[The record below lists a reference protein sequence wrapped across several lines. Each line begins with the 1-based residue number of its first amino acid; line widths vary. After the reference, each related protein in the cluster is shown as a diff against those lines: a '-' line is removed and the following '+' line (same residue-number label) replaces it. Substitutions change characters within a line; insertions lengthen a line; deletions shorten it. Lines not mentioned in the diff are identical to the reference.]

1 MQGPLREQ
9 ARSHRGAAGLVGWC
23 GGQSSMNLSG
33 PFIKRPVATM
43 LLSLAIMLLG
53 GVSFGLLPVSPL
65 PQMDFPVIVV
75 QASLPGASPEVMA
88 STVATPLERSFGSIA
103 GVNTMSSR
111 SSQGSTRVILQFDL
125 DRDIN
130 GAAREVQ
137 AAINASRTLLPSGM
151 RSMPTYKK
159 VNPSQ
164 APIMVLSLT
173 SDVLEKGQLYD
184 LASTILSQS
193 LSQVQGVGEVQIGG
207 SSLPAVRIELEP
219 QSLNQYG
226 VALDDVRNTIAN
238 ANVRRPKGS
247 VEDDQRLWQVQANDQ
262 LEKAKDYESL
272 IIHYNG
278 GAALRLKDVA
288 KVSDG
293 VEDRYNSGF
302 FNDDAAVLLVINR
315 QAGANI
321 IETVNEIKAQLPALQ
336 AVLPA
341 SVKLNLAM
349 DRSPVIKATLHEAEM
364 TLLIAVALVILVVFL
379 FLGNF
384 RASLIPTLAVP
395 VSLVGTFAVMYLYG
409 FSLNNLSLMALILA
423 TGLVVDDAIVVL
435 ENISRHIDEG
445 VRPMRAAYLGAQEVG
460 FTLLSMNVS
469 LVAVFLSILFM
480 GGIIESLFREFSITL
495 AAAIVVSLVV
505 SLTLTPMLCARWL
518 KPHTPGQE
526 NRLQRWSRR
535 ANDWMV
541 GKYATSLDWV
551 LRHKR
556 LTLLSLFVTIGVNIA
571 LYVVV
576 PKTFMPQQD
585 TGQLIGFV
593 RGDDGLSFSV
603 MQPKMEIFRRAVL
616 KDEAVESV
624 AGFIGGNNGTNNA
637 FMLVRLKPIK
647 ERSISAQKVIER
659 LRKEMPKVPGAQ
671 LMLMA
676 DQDLQFGGGRE
687 QTTSQYSYILQ
698 SGDLGALREWYPKV
712 VTALKALPELTAI
725 DAREGRGARQVT
737 LIVDRDQAK
746 RLGVDMDMV
755 TAVLNNAYSQR
766 QISTIYDSLNQYQV
780 VMEVNPKYAQDPITL
795 KQVQVITA
803 DGARIPLST
812 IAHYENSLE
821 NDRVSHEG
829 QFASESIAFDMAE
842 GVTVEQGG
850 AAIERAIA
858 KVGLPEDVIA
868 KMAGTADAFA
878 ATQKSQP
885 WMILGALVAV
895 YLVLGVLYESYIH
908 PLTILSTLPS
918 AGVGALLSIY
928 ALGGE
933 FSLISLL
940 GLFLLIG
947 VVKKNAILMI
957 DLALQLERSQGM
969 APLESIRSACLQRLR
984 PILMTTLAAIL
995 GALPLLMS
1003 RAEGAEMRQP
1013 LGLTII
1019 GGLIF
1024 SQVLTLYTTPVVY
1037 LYLDR
1042 LRHRFNKWRGV
1053 RTDAALETPL

>member
-1 MQGPLREQ
+1 
-9 ARSHRGAAGLVGWC
+9 
-23 GGQSSMNLSG
+23 MNLSG

-88 STVATPLERSFGSIA
+88 STVATPLERSFGAIA

-137 AAINASRTLLPSGM
+137 AAINASRNLLPSGM

-219 QSLNQYG
+219 QALNQYG
-226 VALDDVRNTIAN
+226 VALDDVRKTIAD

-247 VEDDQRLWQVQANDQ
+247 VEDGERLWQIQANDQ

-272 IIHYNG
+272 IIHYAD

-364 TLLIAVALVILVVFL
+364 TLLIAVALVVLVVYL

-445 VRPMRAAYLGAQEVG
+445 VKPMQAAYLGAKEVG

-480 GGIIESLFREFSITL
+480 GGLVESLFREFSITL

-526 NRLQRWSRR
+526 NRLQRWSHKT
-535 ANDWMV
+535 NDWMV

-551 LRHKR
+551 LRHRR
-556 LTLLSLFVTIGVNIA
+556 LTLFSLLLTVGVNVA

-576 PKTFMPQQD
+576 PKTFLPQQD

-593 RGDDGLSFSV
+593 RGDDGLSFNV
-603 MQPKMEIFRRAVL
+603 MQPKMETFRRAVL

-637 FMLVRLKPIK
+637 FMIVRLKPIK
-647 ERSISAQKVIER
+647 ERQLSAQKVIER

-687 QTTSQYSYILQ
+687 QTSSQYTYILQ
-698 SGDLGALREWYPKV
+698 SGDLAELRKWFPKV
-712 VTALKALPELTAI
+712 VSALRALPELTAI
-725 DAREGRGARQVT
+725 DAREGAGAQQVT

-746 RLGVDMDMV
+746 RLGVDMNMV

-780 VMEVNPKYAQDPITL
+780 VMEVNPKYAQDPVTL
-795 KQVQVITA
+795 KQVEVITA
-803 DGARIPLST
+803 DGARVPLST
-812 IAHYENSLE
+812 FAHYENSLE

-829 QFASESIAFDMAE
+829 QFASESISFDMAE
-842 GVTVEQGG
+842 GVTVEQGS

-885 WMILGALVAV
+885 FMILGALLAV

-940 GLFLLIG
+940 GIFLLIG

-957 DLALQLERSQGM
+957 DLALQLERHEGLS
-969 APLESIRSACLQRLR
+969 PLESIRSACLQRLR

-995 GALPLLMS
+995 GALPLLLG

-1019 GGLIF
+1019 GGLVF

-1037 LYLDR
+1037 LYLDK

>member
-1 MQGPLREQ
+1 
-9 ARSHRGAAGLVGWC
+9 
-23 GGQSSMNLSG
+23 MNLSG

-53 GVSFGLLPVSPL
+53 GVSFGLLPVAPL

-88 STVATPLERSFGSIA
+88 STVATPLERSFGAIA

-137 AAINASRTLLPSGM
+137 AAINASRNLLPSGM

-219 QSLNQYG
+219 QALNQYG

-272 IIHYNG
+272 IIHYNN

-288 KVSDG
+288 TVSDG

-302 FNDDAAVLLVINR
+302 FNNDAAVLLVINR

-445 VRPMRAAYLGAQEVG
+445 VPPMKAAYLGAEEVG

-495 AAAIVVSLVV
+495 AASIVVSLIV

-526 NRLQRWSRR
+526 NRLQRWSHR

-551 LRHKR
+551 LRHRR
-556 LTLLSLFVTIGVNIA
+556 LTLLSLIITVGVNVA

-616 KDEAVESV
+616 KDDAVQSV
-624 AGFIGGNNGTNNA
+624 AGFIGGTNGTNNA
-637 FMLVRLKPIK
+637 FMLVRLKPIN
-647 ERSISAQKVIER
+647 ERNISAQKVIER
-659 LRKEMPKVPGAQ
+659 MRKEMPKVAGAQ

-698 SGDLGALREWYPKV
+698 SADLGSLREWYPKV
-712 VTALKALPELTAI
+712 VTALRALPELTAI
-725 DAREGRGARQVT
+725 DAREGVGAQQVT
-737 LIVDRDQAK
+737 LMVDRDQAK

-755 TAVLNNAYSQR
+755 TSVLNNAYSQR
-766 QISTIYDSLNQYQV
+766 QISTIYDSLNQYKV
-780 VMEVNPKYAQDPITL
+780 VMEVNQKYAQDPITL

-821 NDRVSHEG
+821 DDRVSHEG
-829 QFASESIAFDMAE
+829 QFASESISFDMAE
-842 GVTVEQGG
+842 GVTVEQGT

-858 KVGLPEDVIA
+858 KLGMPEDVIV
-868 KMAGTADAFA
+868 KVAGTADAFA

-885 WMILGALVAV
+885 FMILGALLAV

-928 ALGGE
+928 LLGGE

-957 DLALQLERSQGM
+957 DLALQLERHQGM
-969 APLESIRSACLQRLR
+969 SPLDSIRSACLQRLR

-995 GALPLLMS
+995 GALPLLLGQ
-1003 RAEGAEMRQP
+1003 AEGAEMRQP

-1019 GGLIF
+1019 GGLVF

-1037 LYLDR
+1037 LYLDK

>member
-1 MQGPLREQ
+1 
-9 ARSHRGAAGLVGWC
+9 
-23 GGQSSMNLSG
+23 MNLSG
-33 PFIKRPVATM
+33 PFIRRPVATM
-43 LLSLAIMLLG
+43 LLSFAIMLLG
-53 GVSFGLLPVSPL
+53 GVCFGLLPVSPL

-75 QASLPGASPEVMA
+75 QANLPGASPEVMA
-88 STVATPLERSFGSIA
+88 STVATPLERSFGAIA

-137 AAINASRTLLPSGM
+137 AAINASRNLLPSGM

-193 LSQVQGVGEVQIGG
+193 LSQVSGVGEVQIGG

-219 QSLNQYG
+219 QLLNQYG
-226 VALDDVRNTIAN
+226 VALDDVRTAIAN
-238 ANVRRPKGS
+238 SNVRRPKGS
-247 VEDDQRLWQVQANDQ
+247 VEDDRRMWQVQANDQ
-262 LEKAKDYESL
+262 LEKAKDYETLVIRYQDGSV
-272 IIHYNG
+272 
-278 GAALRLKDVA
+278 LRLKDVA
-288 KVSDG
+288 KVTDS

-364 TLLIAVALVILVVFL
+364 TLLIAVALVVLVVFL

-445 VRPMRAAYLGAQEVG
+445 VPPMQAAYRGAEEVG

-480 GGIIESLFREFSITL
+480 GGIVESLFREFSITL
-495 AAAIVVSLVV
+495 AASIVVSLVV

-518 KPHTPGQE
+518 KPHVPGQE
-526 NRLQRWSRR
+526 NRLQRWSQGVNER
-535 ANDWMV
+535 MV
-541 GKYATSLDWV
+541 RGYATSLDWV
-551 LRHKR
+551 LRHRR
-556 LTLLSLFVTIGVNIA
+556 LTLLSLLVTIGVNVA

-593 RGDDGLSFSV
+593 RGDDGLSFGV

-616 KDEAVESV
+616 KDEAVQSV

-647 ERSISAQKVIER
+647 ERNISAQKVIER

-698 SGDLGALREWYPKV
+698 SADLASLRTWYPKV
-712 VTALKALPELTAI
+712 VAAFRALPELTAI
-725 DAREGRGARQVT
+725 DARDGGGAQQVT
-737 LIVDRDQAK
+737 LVVDRDQAK
-746 RLGVDMDMV
+746 RLGIDMDMV

-780 VMEVNPKYAQDPITL
+780 VMEVNPKYAQDPSTL
-795 KQVQVITA
+795 EQVQVITA
-803 DGARIPLST
+803 DGVRVPLSA

-821 NDRVSHEG
+821 DDRVSHEG
-829 QFASESIAFDMAE
+829 QFASEGISFDMAE
-842 GVTVEQGG
+842 GVTVEQGT
-850 AAIERAIA
+850 AAIERTIA
-858 KVGLPEDVIA
+858 KLGMPEDVIV

-885 WMILGALVAV
+885 FMILGALLAV

-928 ALGGE
+928 ALGSE

-957 DLALQLERSQGM
+957 DLALQLERAGQT
-969 APLESIRSACLQRLR
+969 PLESIRSACLLRLR

-995 GALPLLMS
+995 GALPLLLGA
-1003 RAEGAEMRQP
+1003 AEGSEMRQP

-1019 GGLIF
+1019 GGLVF

-1037 LYLDR
+1037 LYLDK
-1042 LRHRFNKWRGV
+1042 LRHRFNRWRGV

>member
-1 MQGPLREQ
+1 
-9 ARSHRGAAGLVGWC
+9 
-23 GGQSSMNLSG
+23 MNLSG

-88 STVATPLERSFGSIA
+88 STVATPLERSFGAIA

-137 AAINASRTLLPSGM
+137 AAINASRNLLPSGM

-219 QSLNQYG
+219 QALNQYG
-226 VALDDVRNTIAN
+226 VALDDVRKTIAD

-247 VEDDQRLWQVQANDQ
+247 VEDGQRLWQIQANDQ

-272 IIHYNG
+272 IIHYAD

-445 VRPMRAAYLGAQEVG
+445 VKPMQAAYLGAKEVG

-480 GGIIESLFREFSITL
+480 GGIVESLFREFSITL

-518 KPHTPGQE
+518 KPHMAGQE
-526 NRLQRWSRR
+526 NRLQRWSRKT
-535 ANDWMV
+535 NDWMV

-551 LRHKR
+551 LRHRR
-556 LTLLSLFVTIGVNIA
+556 LTLLSLIITVGVNVA

-624 AGFIGGNNGTNNA
+624 AGFIGGSNGTNNA
-637 FMLVRLKPIK
+637 FMLVRLKPIS
-647 ERSISAQKVIER
+647 ERNLSAQKVIER
-659 LRKEMPKVPGAQ
+659 MRKEMPKVPGAQ

-698 SGDLGALREWYPKV
+698 SGDLGELRKWYPKV
-712 VTALKALPELTAI
+712 VTALRALPELTAI
-725 DAREGRGARQVT
+725 DAREGAGAQQVT

-755 TAVLNNAYSQR
+755 TSVLNNAYSQR

-812 IAHYENSLE
+812 IAHYESSLE
-821 NDRVSHEG
+821 DDRVSHEG
-829 QFASESIAFDMAE
+829 QFASEDISFDMAE
-842 GVTVEQGG
+842 GVTVEQGS

-858 KVGLPEDVIA
+858 KLGLPEDVIA

-885 WMILGALVAV
+885 FMILGALLAV

-957 DLALQLERSQGM
+957 DLALQLERHQGLS
-969 APLESIRSACLQRLR
+969 PLESIRSACLQRLR

-995 GALPLLMS
+995 GALPLLLS

-1037 LYLDR
+1037 LYLDK

>member
-1 MQGPLREQ
+1 
-9 ARSHRGAAGLVGWC
+9 
-23 GGQSSMNLSG
+23 MNLSG

-43 LLSLAIMLLG
+43 LLSLAILLLG
-53 GVSFGLLPVSPL
+53 GVSFGLLPVAPL

-88 STVATPLERSFGSIA
+88 STVATPLERSFGAIA

-137 AAINASRTLLPSGM
+137 AAINASRNLLPSGM

-164 APIMVLSLT
+164 APVMVLSLT

-193 LSQVQGVGEVQIGG
+193 VSQVQGVGEVQIGG

-219 QSLNQYG
+219 QALNQYG

-247 VEDDQRLWQVQANDQ
+247 VEDGQRLWQVQANDQ

-272 IIHYNG
+272 IIHYAD

-302 FNDDAAVLLVINR
+302 FNNDAAVLLVINR

-341 SVKLNLAM
+341 SVKLNVAM

-435 ENISRHIDEG
+435 ENISRHIDKG
-445 VRPMRAAYLGAQEVG
+445 VPPMKAAYLGAQEVG

-495 AAAIVVSLVV
+495 AASIVVSLVV

-518 KPHTPGQE
+518 KPHMPGEE
-526 NRLQRWSRR
+526 NRLQRWSQR
-535 ANDWMV
+535 ANEWMV

-551 LRHKR
+551 LRHRR
-556 LTLLSLFVTIGVNIA
+556 LTLLSLIVTVGVNIA

-576 PKTFMPQQD
+576 PKAFMPQQD

-603 MQPKMEIFRRAVL
+603 MQPKMETFRRAVL
-616 KDEAVESV
+616 KDDAVQSV
-624 AGFIGGNNGTNNA
+624 AGFIGGTNGTNNA

-647 ERSISAQKVIER
+647 ERNISAQKVIER
-659 LRKEMPKVPGAQ
+659 LRKEMPKVAGAQ

-698 SGDLGALREWYPKV
+698 SADLGELREWYPKV

-725 DAREGRGARQVT
+725 DAREGRGAQQVT

-821 NDRVSHEG
+821 DDRVSHEG
-829 QFASESIAFDMAE
+829 QFASESISFDMAE
-842 GVTVEQGG
+842 GVTVEQGT

-858 KVGLPEDVIA
+858 RLGMPEDVIV

-885 WMILGALVAV
+885 FMILGALVAV

-957 DLALQLERSQGM
+957 DLALQLERHQGM
-969 APLESIRSACLQRLR
+969 APLDSIRSACLQRLR

-995 GALPLLMS
+995 GALPLLLS

-1037 LYLDR
+1037 LYLDK
-1042 LRHRFNKWRGV
+1042 LRHRFNHWRGV

>member
-1 MQGPLREQ
+1 
-9 ARSHRGAAGLVGWC
+9 
-23 GGQSSMNLSG
+23 MNLSG

-75 QASLPGASPEVMA
+75 SASLPGASPEVMA
-88 STVATPLERSFGSIA
+88 STVATPLERAFGAIA
-103 GVNTMSSR
+103 GVNTMSSN
-111 SSQGSTRVILQFDL
+111 SSQGSTRVILQFDQ

-137 AAINASRTLLPSGM
+137 AAINASRNLLPSGM
-151 RSMPTYKK
+151 KSMPTYKK
-159 VNPSQ
+159 INPSQ

-173 SDVLEKGQLYD
+173 SEVLSKGQLYD

-193 LSQVQGVGEVQIGG
+193 LSQVPGVGEVQIGG

-219 QSLNQYG
+219 QLLNQYG
-226 VALDDVRNTIAN
+226 VSLDDVRNTIAN
-238 ANVRRPKGS
+238 ANVRRPKGAVS
-247 VEDDQRLWQVQANDQ
+247 DGERNWQIQANDQ
-262 LEKAKDYESL
+262 LEKAKDYEPL
-272 IIHYNG
+272 IIRYQD
-278 GAALRLKDVA
+278 GAALRLSHVA
-288 KVSDG
+288 KVKDS

-302 FNDDAAVLLVINR
+302 FNNDAAVLLVVNR

-321 IETVNEIKAQLPALQ
+321 IETVNAIKAQLPALQ

-341 SVKLNLAM
+341 SVQLNLAM

-395 VSLVGTFAVMYLYG
+395 VSLVGTFVIMYLYG

-435 ENISRHIDEG
+435 ENISRHIDAG
-445 VRPMRAAYLGAQEVG
+445 VAPMKAAMLGAKEVG

-480 GGIIESLFREFSITL
+480 GGIVESLFREFSITL
-495 AAAIVVSLVV
+495 AASIVVSLVV

-518 KPHTPGQE
+518 KPHVPGTE
-526 NRLQRWSRR
+526 NAMQRWSIRLNQR
-535 ANDWMV
+535 MV
-541 GKYATSLDWV
+541 SGYARSLDWV

-556 LTLLSLFVTIGVNIA
+556 LTLLSLLVTIGVNVA

-603 MQPKMEIFRRAVL
+603 MQPKMEIFRKAVL
-616 KDEAVESV
+616 ADPAVESV
-624 AGFIGGNNGTNNA
+624 AGFIGGNGGTNNA
-637 FMLVRLKPIK
+637 FMIVRLKPIS
-647 ERSISAQKVIER
+647 ERKVSAQKVIER
-659 LRKEMPKVPGAQ
+659 LRESMPKVPGGR

-676 DQDLQFGGGRE
+676 DQDLQFGGGRD
-687 QTTSQYSYILQ
+687 QTSSQYSYILQ
-698 SGDLGALREWYPKV
+698 SGDLGELRTWYPKV
-712 VTALKALPELTAI
+712 VAAFKALPELTAI
-725 DAREGRGARQVT
+725 DAREGRGAQQVT
-737 LIVDRDQAK
+737 LVVDRDQAK

-780 VMEVNPKYAQDPITL
+780 VMEVNPKYAQDPETL
-795 KQVQVITA
+795 NKVQVITA
-803 DGARIPLST
+803 DGQRIPLSA
-812 IAHYENSLE
+812 IAHYENSLQ

-829 QFASESIAFDMAE
+829 QFASESIAFDLAP
-842 GVTVEQGG
+842 GVTLEQGT
-850 AAIERAIA
+850 AAIERAVA
-858 KVGLPEDVIA
+858 KLGLPEEVIV
-868 KMAGTADAFA
+868 KMAGTGDAFA

-885 WMILGALVAV
+885 FMILGALVAV
-895 YLVLGVLYESYIH
+895 YLVLGILYESYIH

-928 ALGGE
+928 LTGGE

-957 DLALQLERSQGM
+957 DLALQLERHSGLDPQ
-969 APLESIRSACLQRLR
+969 ASIRSACLQRLR

-995 GALPLLMS
+995 GALPLMLS
-1003 RAEGAEMRQP
+1003 SAEGAEMRQP

-1024 SQVLTLYTTPVVY
+1024 SQILTLYTTPVVY

>member
-1 MQGPLREQ
+1 
-9 ARSHRGAAGLVGWC
+9 
-23 GGQSSMNLSG
+23 MNLSG
-33 PFIKRPVATM
+33 PFIRRPVATM

-65 PQMDFPVIVV
+65 PQIDFPVIVV
-75 QASLPGASPEVMA
+75 SASLPGASPEVMA
-88 STVATPLERSFGSIA
+88 STVATPLERSFGAIA

-111 SSQGSTRVILQFDL
+111 SSQGSTRVILQFDQ

-137 AAINASRTLLPSGM
+137 AAINASRNLLPSGM

-173 SDVLEKGQLYD
+173 SDVLSKGELYD

-193 LSQVQGVGEVQIGG
+193 LSQVPGVGEVQIGG

-219 QSLNQYG
+219 QLLNQYG
-226 VALDDVRNTIAN
+226 VSLDEVRNTIAN
-238 ANVRRPKGS
+238 ANVRRPKGAVS
-247 VEDDQRLWQVQANDQ
+247 DGERNWQIQANDQ
-262 LEKAKDYESL
+262 LEKAKDYEPL
-272 IIHYNG
+272 IIRYQD
-278 GAALRLKDVA
+278 GAALRLSHVA
-288 KVSDG
+288 KVQDS

-302 FNDDAAVLLVINR
+302 FNNDAAVLLVVNR

-321 IETVNEIKAQLPALQ
+321 IETVNAIKAQLPALQ

-364 TLLIAVALVILVVFL
+364 TLLIAVALVIVVVFL

-395 VSLVGTFAVMYLYG
+395 VSLVGTFAIMYLYG

-435 ENISRHIDEG
+435 ENISRHIDAG
-445 VRPMRAAYLGAQEVG
+445 IAPMKAAYLGAKEVG

-495 AAAIVVSLVV
+495 AASIVVSLVV

-518 KPHTPGQE
+518 KPHVPGTE
-526 NRLQRWSRR
+526 NAMQRWSNRLNER
-535 ANDWMV
+535 MV
-541 GKYATSLDWV
+541 SGYARSLDWV

-556 LTLLSLFVTIGVNIA
+556 LTLFSLLVTIGVNVA

-603 MQPKMEIFRRAVL
+603 MQPKMETFRKAVL
-616 KDEAVESV
+616 ADPAVESV
-624 AGFIGGNNGTNNA
+624 AGFIGGNGGTNNA
-637 FMLVRLKPIK
+637 IMIVRLKPIS
-647 ERSISAQKVIER
+647 ERKISAQKVIER
-659 LRKEMPKVPGAQ
+659 LRETLPKVPGGR

-687 QTTSQYSYILQ
+687 QTSSQYSYILQ
-698 SGDLGALREWYPKV
+698 SSDLSELRTWYPKV
-712 VTALKALPELTAI
+712 VEALKALPELTAI
-725 DAREGRGARQVT
+725 DAREGRGAQQVT
-737 LIVDRDQAK
+737 LVVDRDQAK
-746 RLGVDMDMV
+746 RLGVDMNMV

-766 QISTIYDSLNQYQV
+766 QISTIYDSLNQYRV
-780 VMEVNPKYAQDPITL
+780 VMEVNPQYARDPETL
-795 KQVQVITA
+795 NQVQVITA
-803 DGARIPLST
+803 DGQRIPLST
-812 IAHYENSLE
+812 IAHYENSLQD
-821 NDRVSHEG
+821 DRVEHEG
-829 QFASESIAFDMAE
+829 QFASETIAFDLAN
-842 GVTVEQGG
+842 GVSLEQGT

-858 KVGLPEDVIA
+858 KLGLPEDVIA
-868 KMAGTADAFA
+868 KMAGTGDAFA

-885 WMILGALVAV
+885 FMILGALVAV
-895 YLVLGVLYESYIH
+895 YLVLGILYESYIH

-928 ALGGE
+928 ITGGE

-957 DLALQLERSQGM
+957 DLALQLERHSGM
-969 APLESIRSACLQRLR
+969 NPQESIRSACLQRLR
-984 PILMTTLAAIL
+984 PILMTTLAALL
-995 GALPLLMS
+995 GALPLMLS
-1003 RAEGAEMRQP
+1003 HAEGAEMRQP

-1024 SQVLTLYTTPVVY
+1024 SQILTLYTTPVVY

-1042 LRHRFNKWRGV
+1042 ARHRFNQWRGV

>member
-1 MQGPLREQ
+1 
-9 ARSHRGAAGLVGWC
+9 
-23 GGQSSMNLSG
+23 MNLSG

-88 STVATPLERSFGSIA
+88 STVATPLERSFGAIA

-137 AAINASRTLLPSGM
+137 AAINASRNLLPSGM

-193 LSQVQGVGEVQIGG
+193 LSQVSGVGEVQIGG

-219 QSLNQYG
+219 QLLNQYG
-226 VALDDVRNTIAN
+226 VALDDVRKTIAE

-247 VEDDQRLWQVQANDQ
+247 VENSEQMWQVQANDQ
-262 LEKAKDYESL
+262 LEKARDYEPL
-272 IIHYNG
+272 IIHYKG

-364 TLLIAVALVILVVFL
+364 TLLIAVALVILVVYL
-379 FLGNF
+379 FLGNL

-445 VRPMRAAYLGAQEVG
+445 IAPMKAAYLGAKEVG

-518 KPHTPGQE
+518 KPHVPGRE
-526 NRLQRWSRR
+526 NGLQRWSQH

-541 GKYATSLDWV
+541 AKYASSLDWV

-593 RGDDGLSFSV
+593 RGDDGLSFTV
-603 MQPKMEIFRRAVL
+603 MQPKMEIFRREVL
-616 KDEAVESV
+616 KDPAVESV
-624 AGFIGGNNGTNNA
+624 AGFIGGSNGTNNA

-647 ERSISAQKVIER
+647 ERNISAQKVIER

-687 QTTSQYSYILQ
+687 QTTSQYSYIIQ

-712 VTALKALPELTAI
+712 VTALRALPELTAI
-725 DAREGRGARQVT
+725 DAREGQGAQQVT
-737 LIVDRDQAK
+737 LVVDRDQAK
-746 RLGVDMDMV
+746 RLGIDMNMV

-780 VMEVNPKYAQDPITL
+780 VMEVNPKYAQDPVTL
-795 KQVQVITA
+795 NQVQVITA
-803 DGARIPLST
+803 DGARVPLST

-821 NDRVSHEG
+821 DDRVSHEG
-829 QFASESIAFDMAE
+829 QFASESISFDMAE
-842 GVTVEQGG
+842 GVTVEQGT

-858 KVGLPEDVIA
+858 RVGMPEDVIV

-885 WMILGALVAV
+885 FMILGALLAV

-928 ALGGE
+928 VLGGE

-957 DLALQLERSQGM
+957 DLALQLERHQGLG
-969 APLESIRSACLQRLR
+969 PLESIRSACLLRLR

-995 GALPLLMS
+995 GALPLLLGS
-1003 RAEGAEMRQP
+1003 AEGAEMRQP

-1019 GGLIF
+1019 GGLVF
-1024 SQVLTLYTTPVVY
+1024 SQILTLYTTPVVY

-1042 LRHRFNKWRGV
+1042 LRHKFNHWRGV

>member
-1 MQGPLREQ
+1 M
-9 ARSHRGAAGLVGWC
+9 ARS
-23 GGQSSMNLSG
+23 
-33 PFIKRPVATM
+33 
-43 LLSLAIMLLG
+43 
-53 GVSFGLLPVSPL
+53 
-65 PQMDFPVIVV
+65 
-75 QASLPGASPEVMA
+75 E
-88 STVATPLERSFGSIA
+88 
-103 GVNTMSSR
+103 
-111 SSQGSTRVILQFDL
+111 
-125 DRDIN
+125 
-130 GAAREVQ
+130 
-137 AAINASRTLLPSGM
+137 
-151 RSMPTYKK
+151 
-159 VNPSQ
+159 
-164 APIMVLSLT
+164 
-173 SDVLEKGQLYD
+173 
-184 LASTILSQS
+184 
-193 LSQVQGVGEVQIGG
+193 
-207 SSLPAVRIELEP
+207 
-219 QSLNQYG
+219 
-226 VALDDVRNTIAN
+226 
-238 ANVRRPKGS
+238 
-247 VEDDQRLWQVQANDQ
+247 ANDQ

-272 IIHYNG
+272 IIHYAD

-445 VRPMRAAYLGAQEVG
+445 VKPMQAAYLGAKEVG

-480 GGIIESLFREFSITL
+480 GGIVESLFREFSITL

-535 ANDWMV
+535 TNDWMV
-541 GKYATSLDWV
+541 GKYASSLDWV
-551 LRHKR
+551 LRHRR
-556 LTLLSLFVTIGVNIA
+556 LTLLSLLITVGVNVA

-624 AGFIGGNNGTNNA
+624 AGFIGGSNGTNNA

-647 ERSISAQKVIER
+647 ERQLNAQKVIER

-698 SGDLGALREWYPKV
+698 SGDLSELRKWYPKV
-712 VTALKALPELTAI
+712 VTALRALPELTAI
-725 DAREGRGARQVT
+725 DAREGAGAQQVT

-755 TAVLNNAYSQR
+755 TSVLNNAYSQR

-780 VMEVNPKYAQDPITL
+780 VMEVNPKYAQDPVTL

-803 DGARIPLST
+803 DGARVPLST
-812 IAHYENSLE
+812 FAHYENSLE
-821 NDRVSHEG
+821 DDRVSHEG
-829 QFASESIAFDMAE
+829 QFASEDISFDMAE
-842 GVTVEQGG
+842 GVTVEQGS

-858 KVGLPEDVIA
+858 KLGLPEDVIA

-885 WMILGALVAV
+885 FMILGALLAV

-957 DLALQLERSQGM
+957 DLALQLERHQGLS
-969 APLESIRSACLQRLR
+969 PLESIRSACLQRLR

-995 GALPLLMS
+995 GALPLLLS

-1037 LYLDR
+1037 LYLDK

>member
-1 MQGPLREQ
+1 
-9 ARSHRGAAGLVGWC
+9 
-23 GGQSSMNLSG
+23 MNLSG

-88 STVATPLERSFGSIA
+88 STVATPLERSFGAIA

-137 AAINASRTLLPSGM
+137 AAINASRNLLPSGM

-219 QSLNQYG
+219 QALNQYG
-226 VALDDVRNTIAN
+226 VALDDVRKTIAD

-247 VEDDQRLWQVQANDQ
+247 VEDGERLWQIQANDQ

-272 IIHYNG
+272 IIHYAD

-364 TLLIAVALVILVVFL
+364 TLLIAVALVVLVVYL

-435 ENISRHIDEG
+435 EDISRHIDEG
-445 VRPMRAAYLGAQEVG
+445 VKPMQAAYLGAKEVG

-480 GGIIESLFREFSITL
+480 GGLVESLFREFSITL

-526 NRLQRWSRR
+526 NRLQRWSHKT
-535 ANDWMV
+535 NDWMV

-551 LRHKR
+551 LRHRR
-556 LTLLSLFVTIGVNIA
+556 LTLFSLLLTVGVNIA

-576 PKTFMPQQD
+576 PKTFLPQQD

-593 RGDDGLSFSV
+593 RGDDGLSFNV
-603 MQPKMEIFRRAVL
+603 MQPKMETFRRAVL

-637 FMLVRLKPIK
+637 FMIVRLKPIK
-647 ERSISAQKVIER
+647 ERQLSAQKVIER

-687 QTTSQYSYILQ
+687 QTSSQYTYILQ
-698 SGDLGALREWYPKV
+698 SGDLAELRKWFPKV
-712 VTALKALPELTAI
+712 VTALRALPELTAI
-725 DAREGRGARQVT
+725 DAREGAGAQQVT

-746 RLGVDMDMV
+746 RLGVDMNMV

-780 VMEVNPKYAQDPITL
+780 VMEVNPKYAQDPVTL
-795 KQVQVITA
+795 KQVEVITA
-803 DGARIPLST
+803 DGARVPLST
-812 IAHYENSLE
+812 FAHYENSLE

-829 QFASESIAFDMAE
+829 QFASESISFDMAE
-842 GVTVEQGG
+842 GVTVEQGS

-885 WMILGALVAV
+885 FMILGALLAV

-940 GLFLLIG
+940 GIFLLIG

-957 DLALQLERSQGM
+957 DLALQLERHQGLS
-969 APLESIRSACLQRLR
+969 PVESIRSACLQRLR

-995 GALPLLMS
+995 GALPLLLG

-1019 GGLIF
+1019 GGLVF

-1037 LYLDR
+1037 LYLDK

>member
-1 MQGPLREQ
+1 
-9 ARSHRGAAGLVGWC
+9 
-23 GGQSSMNLSG
+23 MNLSG
-33 PFIKRPVATM
+33 PFIRRPVATL

-75 QASLPGASPEVMA
+75 SASLPGASPEVMA
-88 STVATPLERSFGSIA
+88 STVATPLERSFGAIA

-111 SSQGSTRVILQFDL
+111 SSQGSTRVILQFDQ

-137 AAINASRTLLPSGM
+137 AAINASRNLLPSGM

-173 SDVLEKGQLYD
+173 SDVLSKGELYD

-193 LSQVQGVGEVQIGG
+193 LSQVPGVGEVQIGG

-219 QSLNQYG
+219 QLLNQYG
-226 VALDDVRNTIAN
+226 VSLDEVRNTIAN
-238 ANVRRPKGS
+238 ANVRRPKGAVS
-247 VEDDQRLWQVQANDQ
+247 DGERNWQIQANDQ
-262 LEKAKDYESL
+262 LEKAKDYEPL
-272 IIHYNG
+272 IIRYQD
-278 GAALRLKDVA
+278 GAALRLSHVA
-288 KVSDG
+288 KVQDS

-302 FNDDAAVLLVINR
+302 FNNDAAVLLVVNR

-321 IETVNEIKAQLPALQ
+321 IETVNAIKAQLPALQ

-395 VSLVGTFAVMYLYG
+395 VSLVGTFAIMYLYG

-435 ENISRHIDEG
+435 ENISRHIDAG
-445 VRPMRAAYLGAQEVG
+445 IAPMKAAYLGAKEVG

-495 AAAIVVSLVV
+495 AASIVVSLVV

-518 KPHTPGQE
+518 KPHVPGTE
-526 NRLQRWSRR
+526 NAMQRWSNRLNER
-535 ANDWMV
+535 MV
-541 GKYATSLDWV
+541 SGYARSLDWV

-556 LTLLSLFVTIGVNIA
+556 LTLFSLLVTIGVNVA

-603 MQPKMEIFRRAVL
+603 MQPKMEIFRKAVL
-616 KDEAVESV
+616 ADPAVESV
-624 AGFIGGNNGTNNA
+624 AGFIGGNGGTNNA
-637 FMLVRLKPIK
+637 LMIVRLKPIS
-647 ERSISAQKVIER
+647 ERKISAQKVIER
-659 LRKEMPKVPGAQ
+659 LRETLPKVPGGR

-687 QTTSQYSYILQ
+687 QTSSQYSYILQ
-698 SGDLGALREWYPKV
+698 SGDLSELRTWYPKV
-712 VTALKALPELTAI
+712 VEALKALPELTAI
-725 DAREGRGARQVT
+725 DAREGRGAQQVT
-737 LIVDRDQAK
+737 LVVDRDQAK
-746 RLGVDMDMV
+746 RLGVDMNMV

-766 QISTIYDSLNQYQV
+766 QISTIYDSLNQYRV
-780 VMEVNPKYAQDPITL
+780 VMEVNPQYARDPETL
-795 KQVQVITA
+795 NQVQVITA
-803 DGARIPLST
+803 DGQRIPLST
-812 IAHYENSLE
+812 IAHYENSLQD
-821 NDRVSHEG
+821 DRVEHEG
-829 QFASESIAFDMAE
+829 QFASQTIAFDLAN
-842 GVTVEQGG
+842 GVSLEQGT

-858 KVGLPEDVIA
+858 KLGLPEGVIA
-868 KMAGTADAFA
+868 KMAGTGDAFA

-885 WMILGALVAV
+885 FMILGALVAV
-895 YLVLGVLYESYIH
+895 YLVLGILYESYIH

-928 ALGGE
+928 LTGGE

-957 DLALQLERSQGM
+957 DLALQLERHAGM
-969 APLESIRSACLQRLR
+969 SPQESIRSACLQRLR
-984 PILMTTLAAIL
+984 PILMTTLAALL
-995 GALPLLMS
+995 GALPLMLS
-1003 RAEGAEMRQP
+1003 HAEGAEMRQP

-1024 SQVLTLYTTPVVY
+1024 SQILTLYTTPVVY

-1042 LRHRFNKWRGV
+1042 VRHRFNQWRGV

>member
-1 MQGPLREQ
+1 
-9 ARSHRGAAGLVGWC
+9 
-23 GGQSSMNLSG
+23 MNLSG

-88 STVATPLERSFGSIA
+88 STVATPLERSFGAIA

-137 AAINASRTLLPSGM
+137 AAINASRNLLPSGM

-219 QSLNQYG
+219 HALSQYG

-272 IIHYNG
+272 IIHYKN

-379 FLGNF
+379 FLGNL

-435 ENISRHIDEG
+435 ENISRHIDKG
-445 VRPMRAAYLGAQEVG
+445 VPPMKAAYLGAQEVG

-495 AAAIVVSLVV
+495 AASIVVSLLV

-526 NRLQRWSRR
+526 NRLQRASQR
-535 ANDWMV
+535 ANEWLV

-551 LRHKR
+551 LRHRR
-556 LTLLSLFVTIGVNIA
+556 LTLLSLLVTIGVNIL

-576 PKTFMPQQD
+576 PKTFLPQQD

-593 RGDDGLSFSV
+593 RGDDGLSFNV
-603 MQPKMEIFRRAVL
+603 MQPKMETFRRAVL

-624 AGFIGGNNGTNNA
+624 AGFIGGTNGTNNA

-647 ERSISAQKVIER
+647 ERNLSAQKVIER
-659 LRKEMPKVPGAQ
+659 LRKEMPKVAGAQ

-698 SGDLGALREWYPKV
+698 SADLGELRQWYPKV
-712 VTALKALPELTAI
+712 VAALKALPELTAI
-725 DAREGRGARQVT
+725 DAREGRGAQQVT

-746 RLGVDMDMV
+746 RLGVDMNMV

-803 DGARIPLST
+803 AGARIPLST

-821 NDRVSHEG
+821 DDRVSHEG
-829 QFASESIAFDMAE
+829 QFASESISFDMAE
-842 GVTVEQGG
+842 GVTVEQGT

-858 KVGLPEDVIA
+858 RLGMPEDVIV

-957 DLALQLERSQGM
+957 DLALQLERHQGL

-995 GALPLLMS
+995 GAVPLLLS

-1037 LYLDR
+1037 LYLDK

>member
-1 MQGPLREQ
+1 
-9 ARSHRGAAGLVGWC
+9 
-23 GGQSSMNLSG
+23 MNLSG

-88 STVATPLERSFGSIA
+88 STVATPLERSFGTIA

-137 AAINASRTLLPSGM
+137 AAINASRNLLPSGM

-219 QSLNQYG
+219 QALNQYG
-226 VALDDVRNTIAN
+226 VALDDVRKTIAA

-247 VEDDQRLWQVQANDQ
+247 VEDGERLWQIQANDQ

-272 IIHYNG
+272 IIHYKD

-445 VRPMRAAYLGAQEVG
+445 VKPMKAAYLGAKEVG

-480 GGIIESLFREFSITL
+480 GGIVESLFREFSITL

-526 NRLQRWSRR
+526 NRLQRWSRKT
-535 ANDWMV
+535 NDWMV

-551 LRHKR
+551 LRHRR
-556 LTLLSLFVTIGVNIA
+556 LTLLSLIITVGVNVA

-603 MQPKMEIFRRAVL
+603 MQPKMETFRRAVL

-624 AGFIGGNNGTNNA
+624 AGFIGGTNGTNNA

-647 ERSISAQKVIER
+647 ERNLSAQKVIER

-712 VTALKALPELTAI
+712 VTALRALPELTAI
-725 DAREGRGARQVT
+725 DAREGRGAQQVT

-746 RLGVDMDMV
+746 RLGVDMNMV

-780 VMEVNPKYAQDPITL
+780 VMEVNQKYAQDPVTL
-795 KQVQVITA
+795 NQVQVITA

-821 NDRVSHEG
+821 DDRVSHEG

-842 GVTVEQGG
+842 GVTVEQGS

-885 WMILGALVAV
+885 FMILGALLAV

-957 DLALQLERSQGM
+957 DLALQLERHQGLS
-969 APLESIRSACLQRLR
+969 PLESIRSACLQRLR

-995 GALPLLMS
+995 GALPLLLS

-1037 LYLDR
+1037 LYLDK
-1042 LRHRFNKWRGV
+1042 LRHRFNTWRGV

>member
-1 MQGPLREQ
+1 
-9 ARSHRGAAGLVGWC
+9 
-23 GGQSSMNLSG
+23 MNLSG

-88 STVATPLERSFGSIA
+88 STVATPLERSFGAIA

-137 AAINASRTLLPSGM
+137 AAINASRNLLPSGM

-219 QSLNQYG
+219 QALNQYG
-226 VALDDVRNTIAN
+226 VALDDVRKTIAD

-247 VEDDQRLWQVQANDQ
+247 VEDGQRLWQIQANDQ

-272 IIHYNG
+272 IIHYAD

-445 VRPMRAAYLGAQEVG
+445 VKPMQAAYLGAKEVG

-480 GGIIESLFREFSITL
+480 GGIVESLFREFSITL

-535 ANDWMV
+535 TNDWMV
-541 GKYATSLDWV
+541 ARYATSLDWV
-551 LRHKR
+551 LRHRR
-556 LTLLSLFVTIGVNIA
+556 LTLLSLFITIGVNVA

-624 AGFIGGNNGTNNA
+624 AGFIGGSNGTNNA

-647 ERSISAQKVIER
+647 DRQLSAQKVIER

-687 QTTSQYSYILQ
+687 QTSSQYSYILQ
-698 SGDLGALREWYPKV
+698 SGDLGELRKWYPKV
-712 VTALKALPELTAI
+712 VAALRALPELTAI
-725 DAREGRGARQVT
+725 DAREGKGAQQVT

-755 TAVLNNAYSQR
+755 TSVLNNAYSQR

-780 VMEVNPKYAQDPITL
+780 VMEVNPKYAQDPVTL

-803 DGARIPLST
+803 DGARVPLST
-812 IAHYENSLE
+812 FAHYENSLE
-821 NDRVSHEG
+821 DDRVSHEG
-829 QFASESIAFDMAE
+829 QFASEDISFDMAE
-842 GVTVEQGG
+842 GVTVEQGS

-885 WMILGALVAV
+885 FMILGALLAV

-957 DLALQLERSQGM
+957 DLALQLERHQGM
-969 APLESIRSACLQRLR
+969 TPLESIRSACLQRLR

-995 GALPLLMS
+995 GALPLLLS

-1037 LYLDR
+1037 LYLDK

>member
-1 MQGPLREQ
+1 M
-9 ARSHRGAAGLVGWC
+9 
-23 GGQSSMNLSG
+23 
-33 PFIKRPVATM
+33 
-43 LLSLAIMLLG
+43 
-53 GVSFGLLPVSPL
+53 
-65 PQMDFPVIVV
+65 
-75 QASLPGASPEVMA
+75 
-88 STVATPLERSFGSIA
+88 
-103 GVNTMSSR
+103 
-111 SSQGSTRVILQFDL
+111 
-125 DRDIN
+125 
-130 GAAREVQ
+130 
-137 AAINASRTLLPSGM
+137 
-151 RSMPTYKK
+151 
-159 VNPSQ
+159 
-164 APIMVLSLT
+164 
-173 SDVLEKGQLYD
+173 
-184 LASTILSQS
+184 
-193 LSQVQGVGEVQIGG
+193 
-207 SSLPAVRIELEP
+207 
-219 QSLNQYG
+219 
-226 VALDDVRNTIAN
+226 
-238 ANVRRPKGS
+238 
-247 VEDDQRLWQVQANDQ
+247 
-262 LEKAKDYESL
+262 
-272 IIHYNG
+272 
-278 GAALRLKDVA
+278 
-288 KVSDG
+288 
-293 VEDRYNSGF
+293 
-302 FNDDAAVLLVINR
+302 
-315 QAGANI
+315 
-321 IETVNEIKAQLPALQ
+321 NEIKAQLPALQ

-364 TLLIAVALVILVVFL
+364 TLLIAVALVILVVYL

-395 VSLVGTFAVMYLYG
+395 VSLVGTFAIMYLYG

-445 VRPMRAAYLGAQEVG
+445 IAPMKAAYLGAKEVG

-535 ANDWMV
+535 SNDWMM

-551 LRHKR
+551 LRHRR
-556 LTLLSLFVTIGVNIA
+556 LTLLSLLLTIGVNVA

-616 KDEAVESV
+616 KDAAVESV

-647 ERSISAQKVIER
+647 ERNISAQKVIER

-698 SGDLGALREWYPKV
+698 SGDLGELRQWYPKV
-712 VTALKALPELTAI
+712 VTALRALPELTAI
-725 DAREGRGARQVT
+725 DAREGHGAQQVT
-737 LIVDRDQAK
+737 LMVDRDQAK

-795 KQVQVITA
+795 NQVQVITA
-803 DGARIPLST
+803 DGARIPLSA

-821 NDRVSHEG
+821 DDRVSHEG
-829 QFASESIAFDMAE
+829 QFASESISFDMAE
-842 GVTVEQGG
+842 GVTVEQGT

-858 KVGLPEDVIA
+858 KLGMPEDVIV

-885 WMILGALVAV
+885 FMILGALLAV

-928 ALGGE
+928 VLGGE

-957 DLALQLERSQGM
+957 DLALQLERHQGLD
-969 APLESIRSACLQRLR
+969 PLQSIRSACLQRLR

-995 GALPLLMS
+995 GALPLLLGG
-1003 RAEGAEMRQP
+1003 AEGSEMRQP

-1019 GGLIF
+1019 GGLVF

-1042 LRHRFNKWRGV
+1042 LRHKFNHWRGV

>member
-1 MQGPLREQ
+1 
-9 ARSHRGAAGLVGWC
+9 
-23 GGQSSMNLSG
+23 MNLSG

-53 GVSFGLLPVSPL
+53 GGSFGLLPVSPL

-88 STVATPLERSFGSIA
+88 STVATPLERSFGAIA

-137 AAINASRTLLPSGM
+137 AAINASRNLLPSGM

-219 QSLNQYG
+219 QALNQYG
-226 VALDDVRNTIAN
+226 VALDDVRKTIAD

-247 VEDDQRLWQVQANDQ
+247 VEDGERLWQIQANDQ

-272 IIHYNG
+272 IIHYAD

-364 TLLIAVALVILVVFL
+364 TLLIAVALVVLVVYL

-445 VRPMRAAYLGAQEVG
+445 VKPMQAAYLGAKEVG

-480 GGIIESLFREFSITL
+480 GGLVESLFREFSITL

-526 NRLQRWSRR
+526 NRLQRWSHKT
-535 ANDWMV
+535 NDWMV

-551 LRHKR
+551 LRHRR
-556 LTLLSLFVTIGVNIA
+556 LTLFSLLLTVGVNIA

-576 PKTFMPQQD
+576 PKTFLPQQD

-593 RGDDGLSFSV
+593 RGDDGLSFNV
-603 MQPKMEIFRRAVL
+603 MQPKMETFRRAVL

-637 FMLVRLKPIK
+637 FMIVRLKPIK
-647 ERSISAQKVIER
+647 ERQLSAQKVIER

-687 QTTSQYSYILQ
+687 QTSSQYTYILQ
-698 SGDLGALREWYPKV
+698 SGDLAELRKWFPKV
-712 VTALKALPELTAI
+712 VTALRALPELTAI
-725 DAREGRGARQVT
+725 DAREGAGAQQVT

-746 RLGVDMDMV
+746 RLGVDMNMV

-780 VMEVNPKYAQDPITL
+780 VMEVNPKYAQDPVTL
-795 KQVQVITA
+795 KQVEVITA
-803 DGARIPLST
+803 DGARVPLST
-812 IAHYENSLE
+812 FAHYENSLE

-829 QFASESIAFDMAE
+829 QFASESISFDMAE
-842 GVTVEQGG
+842 GVTVEQGS

-885 WMILGALVAV
+885 FMILGALLAV

-940 GLFLLIG
+940 GIFLLIG

-957 DLALQLERSQGM
+957 DLALQLERHQGLS
-969 APLESIRSACLQRLR
+969 PLESIRSACLQRLR

-995 GALPLLMS
+995 GALPLLLG

-1019 GGLIF
+1019 GGLVF

-1037 LYLDR
+1037 LYLDK

>member
-1 MQGPLREQ
+1 
-9 ARSHRGAAGLVGWC
+9 
-23 GGQSSMNLSG
+23 MNLSG

-65 PQMDFPVIVV
+65 PQIDFPVIVV

-88 STVATPLERSFGSIA
+88 STVATPLERSFGAIA

-219 QSLNQYG
+219 QALNQYG

-364 TLLIAVALVILVVFL
+364 TLLIAVTLVILVVFL

-445 VRPMRAAYLGAQEVG
+445 VRPMKAAYLGAQEVG

-495 AAAIVVSLVV
+495 AASIVVSLVV

-518 KPHTPGQE
+518 KPHVPGQE

-551 LRHKR
+551 LRHRR

-571 LYVVV
+571 LYIIV
-576 PKTFMPQQD
+576 PKTFLPQQD

-603 MQPKMEIFRRAVL
+603 MQPKMEIFRRAAL
-616 KDEAVESV
+616 KDDAVESV
-624 AGFIGGNNGTNNA
+624 AGFIGGSNGTNNA

-687 QTTSQYSYILQ
+687 QTSSQYSYILQ

-725 DAREGRGARQVT
+725 DAREGRGAQQVT

-755 TAVLNNAYSQR
+755 TSVLNNAYSQR

-821 NDRVSHEG
+821 DDRVSHEG

-842 GVTVEQGG
+842 GVTVEQGS

-878 ATQKSQP
+878 AAQKSQP

-928 ALGGE
+928 VLGGE

-957 DLALQLERSQGM
+957 DLALQLERQQAM

-995 GALPLLMS
+995 GAVPLLLS

-1037 LYLDR
+1037 LYLDK
-1042 LRHRFNKWRGV
+1042 LRHRFNHWRGV

>member
-1 MQGPLREQ
+1 
-9 ARSHRGAAGLVGWC
+9 
-23 GGQSSMNLSG
+23 MNLSG

-88 STVATPLERSFGSIA
+88 STVATPLERSFGAIA

-137 AAINASRTLLPSGM
+137 AAINASRNLLPSGM

-193 LSQVQGVGEVQIGG
+193 LSQVPGVGEVQIGG

-219 QSLNQYG
+219 QLLNQYG
-226 VALDDVRNTIAN
+226 VSLDDVRSTIAS
-238 ANVRRPKGS
+238 ANVRRPKGAVS
-247 VEDDQRLWQVQANDQ
+247 DGERNWQIQANDQ
-262 LEKAKDYESL
+262 LEKAKDYEPL
-272 IIHYNG
+272 IIRYQD
-278 GAALRLKDVA
+278 GAVLRLSDVA
-288 KVSDG
+288 RVRDS

-302 FNDDAAVLLVINR
+302 FNNDAAVLLVVNR

-321 IETVNEIKAQLPALQ
+321 IETVNAIKAQLPALE

-364 TLLIAVALVILVVFL
+364 TLLIAVALVILVVFV

-395 VSLVGTFAVMYLYG
+395 VSLVGTFAIMYLYG

-435 ENISRHIDEG
+435 ENISRHIDNG
-445 VRPMRAAYLGAQEVG
+445 IAPMKAAYLGAKEVG

-480 GGIIESLFREFSITL
+480 GGIVQSLFREFSITL
-495 AAAIVVSLVV
+495 AASIVVSLVV

-518 KPHTPGQE
+518 KPHVPGTE
-526 NRLQRWSRR
+526 NAMQRWSMHL
-535 ANDWMV
+535 NDRMV
-541 GKYATSLDWV
+541 RGYARSLDWV

-556 LTLLSLFVTIGVNIA
+556 LTLFSLLVTIGVNVA

-603 MQPKMEIFRRAVL
+603 MQPKMEIFRKAVL
-616 KDEAVESV
+616 ADPAVESV
-624 AGFIGGNNGTNNA
+624 AGFIGGNGGTNNA
-637 FMLVRLKPIK
+637 FMIVRLKPVS
-647 ERSISAQKVIER
+647 ERGISAQKVIER
-659 LRKEMPKVPGAQ
+659 LRESLPKVPGGR

-687 QTTSQYSYILQ
+687 QTSSQYSYILQ
-698 SGDLGALREWYPKV
+698 SGDLNELRIWYPKV
-712 VTALKALPELTAI
+712 VAALKALPELTAI
-725 DAREGRGARQVT
+725 DAREGRGAQQVT
-737 LIVDRDQAK
+737 LVVDRDQAK

-755 TAVLNNAYSQR
+755 TSVLNNAYSQR

-795 KQVQVITA
+795 NQVQVITA
-803 DGARIPLST
+803 DGARVPLST
-812 IAHYENSLE
+812 IAHYENSLAD
-821 NDRVSHEG
+821 DRVSHEG
-829 QFASESIAFDMAE
+829 QFASENIAFDMAP
-842 GVTVEQGG
+842 GVTVEQGT

-878 ATQKSQP
+878 ATQKGQP
-885 WMILGALVAV
+885 FMILGALVAV
-895 YLVLGVLYESYIH
+895 YLVLGILYESYIH

-918 AGVGALLSIY
+918 AGVGAMLAIY
-928 ALGGE
+928 LTGGE

-957 DLALQLERSQGM
+957 DLALQLERNDGM
-969 APLESIRSACLQRLR
+969 GPLESIRSACLLRLR

-995 GALPLLMS
+995 GALPLLLGTGD
-1003 RAEGAEMRQP
+1003 GAEMRRP

-1019 GGLIF
+1019 GGLVF
-1024 SQVLTLYTTPVVY
+1024 SQILTLYTTPVVY

-1042 LRHRFNKWRGV
+1042 ARHRFNAWRGV
-1053 RTDAALETPL
+1053 RTDAALDTAL

>member
-1 MQGPLREQ
+1 
-9 ARSHRGAAGLVGWC
+9 
-23 GGQSSMNLSG
+23 MNLSG

-88 STVATPLERSFGSIA
+88 STVATPLERSFGAIA

-137 AAINASRTLLPSGM
+137 AAINASRNLLPSGM

-219 QSLNQYG
+219 QALNQYG

-247 VEDDQRLWQVQANDQ
+247 VEDGQRLWQVQANDQ

-445 VRPMRAAYLGAQEVG
+445 VPPMKAAYLGAQEVG

-495 AAAIVVSLVV
+495 AASIVVSLVV

-526 NRLQRWSRR
+526 NRLQRWSQR
-535 ANDWMV
+535 ANEWMV

-551 LRHKR
+551 LRHRR
-556 LTLLSLFVTIGVNIA
+556 LTLLSLIVTVGVNIA

-576 PKTFMPQQD
+576 PKTFLPQQD

-624 AGFIGGNNGTNNA
+624 AGFIGGTNGTNNA

-647 ERSISAQKVIER
+647 ERALSAQKVIER

-687 QTTSQYSYILQ
+687 QTSSQYSYILQ
-698 SGDLGALREWYPKV
+698 SADLGELRQWYPKV

-725 DAREGRGARQVT
+725 DAREGRGAQQVT

-821 NDRVSHEG
+821 DDRVSHEG
-829 QFASESIAFDMAE
+829 QFASESISFDMAE
-842 GVTVEQGG
+842 GVTVEQGS

-858 KVGLPEDVIA
+858 KLGMPEDVIV

-957 DLALQLERSQGM
+957 DLALQLERKKGLE
-969 APLESIRSACLQRLR
+969 PLESIRSACLQRLR

-995 GALPLLMS
+995 GALPLLLS

-1037 LYLDR
+1037 LYLDK

>member
-1 MQGPLREQ
+1 
-9 ARSHRGAAGLVGWC
+9 
-23 GGQSSMNLSG
+23 MNLSG

-43 LLSLAIMLLG
+43 LLSLAILLLG

-88 STVATPLERSFGSIA
+88 STVATPLERSFGAIA

-137 AAINASRTLLPSGM
+137 AAINASRNLLPSGM

-219 QSLNQYG
+219 QALNQYG

-247 VEDDQRLWQVQANDQ
+247 VEDGQRLWQVQANDQ

-272 IIHYNG
+272 IIHYAD

-302 FNDDAAVLLVINR
+302 FNNDAAVLLVINR

-341 SVKLNLAM
+341 SVKLNVAM

-435 ENISRHIDEG
+435 ENISRHIDKG
-445 VRPMRAAYLGAQEVG
+445 VPPMKAAYLGAQEVG
-460 FTLLSMNVS
+460 FTLLSMNAS

-480 GGIIESLFREFSITL
+480 GGIVESLFREFSITL
-495 AAAIVVSLVV
+495 AASIVVSLVV

-518 KPHTPGQE
+518 KPHTPGEE
-526 NRLQRWSRR
+526 NRLQRWSQR
-535 ANDWMV
+535 ANEWMV

-551 LRHKR
+551 LRHRR
-556 LTLLSLFVTIGVNIA
+556 LTLLSLIVTVGVNIA

-603 MQPKMEIFRRAVL
+603 MQPKMETFRRAVL
-616 KDEAVESV
+616 KDDAVQSV
-624 AGFIGGNNGTNNA
+624 AGFIGGTNGTNNA

-647 ERSISAQKVIER
+647 ERNLSAQKVIER
-659 LRKEMPKVPGAQ
+659 LRKEMPKVAGAQ

-698 SGDLGALREWYPKV
+698 SADLGELRQWYPKV

-725 DAREGRGARQVT
+725 DAREGRGAQQVT

-795 KQVQVITA
+795 NQVQVITA

-821 NDRVSHEG
+821 DDRVSHEG
-829 QFASESIAFDMAE
+829 QFASESISFDMAE
-842 GVTVEQGG
+842 GVAVEQGT

-858 KVGLPEDVIA
+858 RLGMPEDVIV

-957 DLALQLERSQGM
+957 DLALQLERHQGM

-995 GALPLLMS
+995 GALPLLLG

-1019 GGLIF
+1019 GGLVF

-1037 LYLDR
+1037 LYLDK
-1042 LRHRFNKWRGV
+1042 LRHRFNHWRGV

>member
-1 MQGPLREQ
+1 
-9 ARSHRGAAGLVGWC
+9 
-23 GGQSSMNLSG
+23 
-33 PFIKRPVATM
+33 
-43 LLSLAIMLLG
+43 LLSL
-53 GVSFGLLPVSPL
+53 
-65 PQMDFPVIVV
+65 IV
-75 QASLPGASPEVMA
+75 
-88 STVATPLERSFGSIA
+88 TV
-103 GVNTMSSR
+103 
-111 SSQGSTRVILQFDL
+111 
-125 DRDIN
+125 
-130 GAAREVQ
+130 
-137 AAINASRTLLPSGM
+137 
-151 RSMPTYKK
+151 
-159 VNPSQ
+159 
-164 APIMVLSLT
+164 
-173 SDVLEKGQLYD
+173 
-184 LASTILSQS
+184 
-193 LSQVQGVGEVQIGG
+193 
-207 SSLPAVRIELEP
+207 
-219 QSLNQYG
+219 
-226 VALDDVRNTIAN
+226 
-238 ANVRRPKGS
+238 
-247 VEDDQRLWQVQANDQ
+247 
-262 LEKAKDYESL
+262 
-272 IIHYNG
+272 
-278 GAALRLKDVA
+278 
-288 KVSDG
+288 
-293 VEDRYNSGF
+293 
-302 FNDDAAVLLVINR
+302 
-315 QAGANI
+315 
-321 IETVNEIKAQLPALQ
+321 
-336 AVLPA
+336 
-341 SVKLNLAM
+341 
-349 DRSPVIKATLHEAEM
+349 
-364 TLLIAVALVILVVFL
+364 
-379 FLGNF
+379 
-384 RASLIPTLAVP
+384 
-395 VSLVGTFAVMYLYG
+395 
-409 FSLNNLSLMALILA
+409 
-423 TGLVVDDAIVVL
+423 
-435 ENISRHIDEG
+435 
-445 VRPMRAAYLGAQEVG
+445 
-460 FTLLSMNVS
+460 
-469 LVAVFLSILFM
+469 
-480 GGIIESLFREFSITL
+480 
-495 AAAIVVSLVV
+495 
-505 SLTLTPMLCARWL
+505 
-518 KPHTPGQE
+518 
-526 NRLQRWSRR
+526 
-535 ANDWMV
+535 
-541 GKYATSLDWV
+541 
-551 LRHKR
+551 
-556 LTLLSLFVTIGVNIA
+556 GVNIA

-603 MQPKMEIFRRAVL
+603 MQPKMETFRRAVL

-624 AGFIGGNNGTNNA
+624 AGFIGGTNGTNNA

-647 ERSISAQKVIER
+647 ERGVSAQKVIER
-659 LRKEMPKVPGAQ
+659 LRKEMPKVAGAQ

-698 SGDLGALREWYPKV
+698 SADLGELRQWYPKV

-725 DAREGRGARQVT
+725 DAREGRGAQQVT

-821 NDRVSHEG
+821 DDRVSHEG
-829 QFASESIAFDMAE
+829 QFASESISFDMAE
-842 GVTVEQGG
+842 GVTVEQGT

-858 KVGLPEDVIA
+858 RLGMPEDVIV

-957 DLALQLERSQGM
+957 DLALQLERQKGLE
-969 APLESIRSACLQRLR
+969 PLESIRSACLQRLR

-995 GALPLLMS
+995 GALPLLLG

-1037 LYLDR
+1037 LYLDK

>member
-1 MQGPLREQ
+1 
-9 ARSHRGAAGLVGWC
+9 
-23 GGQSSMNLSG
+23 MNLSG

-88 STVATPLERSFGSIA
+88 STVATPLERSFGTIA

-137 AAINASRTLLPSGM
+137 AAINASRNLLPSGM

-219 QSLNQYG
+219 QALNQYG
-226 VALDDVRNTIAN
+226 VALDDVRTTIAN

-247 VEDDQRLWQVQANDQ
+247 VEDGRRLWQVQANDQ

-272 IIHYNG
+272 IIHYAD
-278 GAALRLKDVA
+278 GAALRLKVVA
-288 KVSDG
+288 KVSDS

-435 ENISRHIDEG
+435 ENISRHIDKG
-445 VRPMRAAYLGAQEVG
+445 VPPMKAAYLGAQEVG

-495 AAAIVVSLVV
+495 AAAIVVSLLV

-526 NRLQRWSRR
+526 NRLQRWSQR
-535 ANDWMV
+535 ANEWMV

-551 LRHKR
+551 LRHRR

-576 PKTFMPQQD
+576 PKTFLPQQD

-593 RGDDGLSFSV
+593 RGDNGLSFSV
-603 MQPKMEIFRRAVL
+603 MQPKMETFRRAVL
-616 KDEAVESV
+616 KDDAVQSV

-647 ERSISAQKVIER
+647 ERNLSAQKVIER

-712 VTALKALPELTAI
+712 VAAFKALPELTAI
-725 DAREGRGARQVT
+725 DAREGRGAQQVT

-746 RLGVDMDMV
+746 RLGVDMNMV

-780 VMEVNPKYAQDPITL
+780 VMEVNPKYAQDPVTL
-795 KQVQVITA
+795 NQVKVITA

-812 IAHYENSLE
+812 IAHYESSLE

-842 GVTVEQGG
+842 GVTVEQGS

-858 KVGLPEDVIA
+858 KLGLPEDVIA

-878 ATQKSQP
+878 AAQKSQP

-928 ALGGE
+928 VLGGE

-957 DLALQLERSQGM
+957 DLALQLERHQGLE
-969 APLESIRSACLQRLR
+969 PLESIRSACLQRLR

-995 GALPLLMS
+995 GALPLLLS

-1019 GGLIF
+1019 GGLVF

-1037 LYLDR
+1037 LYLDK
-1042 LRHRFNKWRGV
+1042 LRHRFNRWRGV